1 MTGAAQDSNTGGSIL
16 KPMTQFNDKK
26 RLLNA
31 LGRIE
36 GQVRGIRAMVDGE
49 RECAQIIQQVS
60 AARAALDMLGVRLVA
75 DSLRACVDG
84 HDLPAADQVRIEEA
98 LAALVRLR

>member
-1 MTGAAQDSNTGGSIL
+1 MLVAN
-16 KPMTQFNDKK
+16 FNDKR

-36 GQVRGIRAMVDGE
+36 GQVRGIKAMVDDE

-60 AARAALDMLGVRLVA
+60 AVRSALDMLGVRLVA
-75 DSLRACVDG
+75 DSLRACVEE
-84 HDLPAADQVRIEEA
+84 HDLPAADRVRIEET
-98 LAALVRLR
+98 LGALVRLR

>member
-1 MTGAAQDSNTGGSIL
+1 
-16 KPMTQFNDKK
+16 MTQFNEKR

-36 GQVRGIRAMVDGE
+36 GQVRGIRAMVDAE

-75 DSLRACVDG
+75 DNLRTCMSEHA
-84 HDLPAADQVRIEEA
+84 LPEPDRLRIEEA
-98 LAALVRLR
+98 LGALVRLR

>member
-1 MTGAAQDSNTGGSIL
+1 
-16 KPMTQFNDKK
+16 MTQFNEKR

-60 AARAALDMLGVRLVA
+60 AVRAALDMLGVRLVA
-75 DSLRACVDG
+75 DNLRACMSE
-84 HDLPAADQVRIEEA
+84 HALPEPDRLRIEGA
-98 LAALVRLR
+98 LEALVRLR